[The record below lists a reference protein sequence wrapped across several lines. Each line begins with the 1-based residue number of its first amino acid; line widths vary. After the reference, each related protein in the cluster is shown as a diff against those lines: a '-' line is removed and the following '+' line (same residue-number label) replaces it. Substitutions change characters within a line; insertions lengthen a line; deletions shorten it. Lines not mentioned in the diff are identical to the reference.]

1 MCLIIR
7 ENSHNGINI
16 QRNSGGDGFLWL
28 GDGSLI
34 VCGDVDAM
42 FVGSSGGVG
51 GGRHCELWIVEMV
64 DDSEE
69 V

>member
-1 MCLIIR
+1 
-7 ENSHNGINI
+7 
-16 QRNSGGDGFLWL
+16 LWL